1 MPLIT
6 LKVFTQIS
14 RLSAKVGY
22 NSTKM
27 CIESVIGKI
36 ADMADISEETSLF
49 IVHELEQKL
58 AQQIKDKTYKAPEA
72 VHYHPQKGKVIG
84 INSLKGKPSKKDKKE
99 KKVIMIE

>member
-1 MPLIT
+1 MNLIT

-22 NSTKM
+22 TSTKM

-36 ADMADISEETSLF
+36 ADMADITEETSLF
-49 IVHELEQKL
+49 IVHTLEEKL

-72 VHYHPQKGKVIG
+72 VHYQPQRGAPIG
-84 INSLKGKPSKKDKKE
+84 RNSYKGKPAKKE
-99 KKVIMIE
+99 KKVIVIE